1 MYSPPAFRIC
11 SESFEDTKLCTTNLQ
26 IPVIFTI
33 INVKYRVVFFSYLLW
48 FHSCRTSFN
57 CIFLMLWTE
66 NRKMPLYLSEHF
78 RIWNILENVKK
89 WLALQILTCI
99 IIHNHVQSRIIS
111 LPTKGKTIHRMYRN
125 HDYFGDGS
133 VYDTWRPL
141 TIQTIWCSFFEKNVV
156 LNFRFLFLVII

>member
-99 IIHNHVQSRIIS
+99 IIHNHVQSRIITCP
-111 LPTKGKTIHRMYRN
+111 LRGKRFTVCTEITIILGTVRFTIRGGRLRYKR
-125 HDYFGDGS
+125 
-133 VYDTWRPL
+133 YDAH
-141 TIQTIWCSFFEKNVV
+141 
-156 LNFRFLFLVII
+156 FLKKM